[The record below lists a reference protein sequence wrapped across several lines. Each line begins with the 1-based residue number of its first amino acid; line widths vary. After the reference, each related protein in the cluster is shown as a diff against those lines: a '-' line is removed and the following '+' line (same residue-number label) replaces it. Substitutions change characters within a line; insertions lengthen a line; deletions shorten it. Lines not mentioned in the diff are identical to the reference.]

1 MISTRI
7 LCKPFV
13 GRTAELEHLNARRRA
28 AGDGRGGLV
37 LIGGEAGIGK
47 SRLVREF
54 KDQLNRHTSAVASSP
69 CREFAQKPLGP
80 ILDVLAQLGGPAAS
94 AIAVSSKND
103 RLDAIAGGFEAVAAK
118 RTAVAIIE
126 DLHWADLDLVQTLI
140 ILAQRA
146 ASARLLFVATYRDD
160 EIVPDHPL
168 FKWFGQLVR
177 EPAVSVVTLRPFQD
191 DEIDR
196 LMSFAIGDIIRL
208 SVPVLHEVRER
219 SDGNPLFAEELL
231 RTAVDSHRAGE
242 VRPRALP
249 LSLHAIIAERL
260 KGCSEEERGTLRQA
274 SLLGRRFRIELLA
287 EIFGGERSRLR
298 QILERMSGLQLI
310 DGLDSEQGD
319 YQFRHAMT
327 RDVVYNE
334 MPAES
339 LRSLHLTIAD
349 QMERTPGSADGPE
362 DLAHHLW
369 EAGRRDRAAAYYEA
383 AGDSAMSIFAY
394 EDAAAFYDRAAAGL
408 EGDPAASTR
417 VCGRA
422 AQSLIFAG
430 ELDAGVAL
438 YERTVGLAL
447 DMGDLG
453 EAVRSR
459 ALMAGHMYDGGRT
472 VEAIALVRETLPIAE
487 RGGLALRIRLLTRLA
502 MMLARDAKLDAA
514 VDALRQVDRAA
525 LDPAA
530 ETTGEYYL
538 CASELHALRGER
550 DEWQTSF
557 ARGLAIYEARGHPGP
572 IQIAHANF
580 AVQALCIGEMAIA
593 RTHHRIAA
601 ELARTLRFDDQ
612 AVLLAQVELFAG
624 NLAEVRRIVGGMTPS
639 RKFIIRA
646 MQAQVAVPLALALGD
661 DRLLDE
667 YFDPA
672 LVADAGPKPF
682 TATLAR
688 VAAAHAMALAAKG
701 RKRDVRSLLGRVIES
716 MQTSFGMAIPIFA
729 VATLVPERAGELRPI
744 VALGAQPPG
753 DRVNKALLALLD
765 AAAAAHAG
773 DAAVAKSRAQD
784 GADRFRAI
792 GWPLYE
798 ARCLEVAG
806 DVRSALA
813 IYVRHGAAGDARRL
827 ELDAMVEDD
836 GATSLGLLTARER
849 ELALQIAAGKSN
861 RAAAEA
867 LSITEKAVEKYL
879 TSIYAKLGLKS
890 RAQLAAYVAA
900 RRQGEENARAAQ
912 TPRGPQS

>member
-7 LCKPFV
+7 LCQAFV
-13 GRTAELEHLNARRRA
+13 GRAAELEHLNARRRG
-28 AGDGRGGLV
+28 AGDGHGGLV

-54 KDQLNRHTSAVASSP
+54 TEQLNRRMWAVASSP

-80 ILDVLAQLGGPAAS
+80 ILDVLAQLGGPAAN
-94 AIAVSSKND
+94 AIAGSSKNE
-103 RLDAIAGGFEAVAAK
+103 RLDAIAGGFERIAAK
-118 RTAVAIIE
+118 RTAVAIVE

-177 EPAVSVVTLRPFQD
+177 EPEVSVVTLRPLQD
-191 DEIDR
+191 REIDR
-196 LMSFAIGDIIRL
+196 LMSFAIGDVIRL

-231 RTAVDSHRAGE
+231 RSAVDAHRAGE
-242 VRPRALP
+242 DRPRALP
-249 LSLHAIIAERL
+249 LSLHAIIGERL
-260 KGCSEEERGTLRQA
+260 KGCSEEERSTLRQA
-274 SLLGRRFRIELLA
+274 SVLGRRFRVDLLA
-287 EIFGGERSRLR
+287 EIFGGESSKLR
-298 QILERMSGLQLI
+298 KILERMCSLQLI
-310 DGLDSEQGD
+310 DAIDLEQGD
-319 YQFRHAMT
+319 YQFRHALT
-327 RDVVYNE
+327 RDVVYSE
-334 MPAES
+334 MPAETV
-339 LRSLHLTIAD
+339 RSLHLTIAD
-349 QMERTPGSADGPE
+349 HMERTPRSADGPE

-369 EAGRRDRAAAYYEA
+369 EAGCRDRAAAYYEA

-394 EDAAAFYDRAAAGL
+394 ENAAAFYERAAAGL
-408 EGDPAASTR
+408 EGDAAASAR

-438 YERTVGLAL
+438 YERTVKLAL
-447 DMGDLG
+447 DLGDLD

-459 ALMAGHMYDGGRT
+459 ALMAGHMFDGGRT
-472 VEAIALVRETLPIAE
+472 AEAITVVRETLPIAE
-487 RGGLALRIRLLTRLA
+487 RGGHALRTRLLTRLA
-502 MMLARDAKLDAA
+502 MMLARDAKLDDAA
-514 VDALRQVDRAA
+514 EALRRIDGDS

-530 ETTGEYYL
+530 ETTGEYHL
-538 CASELHALRGER
+538 CASELHALRAER
-550 DEWQTSF
+550 DEWQNSF

-580 AVQALCIGEMAIA
+580 AVQALCIGETAIA
-593 RTHHRIAA
+593 RTHHQIAA

-639 RKFIIRA
+639 RKFFIRA
-646 MQAQVAVPLALALGD
+646 MQAQVVVPLALALGD
-661 DRLLDE
+661 DQLLDE
-667 YFDPA
+667 YLDPA

-688 VAAAHAMALAAKG
+688 VAAAHAMALAARG
-701 RKRDVRSLLGRVIES
+701 RMRDSRSLLGRVIES
-716 MQTSFGMAIPIFA
+716 MHTSFGMALPIVA
-729 VATLVPERAGELRPI
+729 VATLVPERASELRPI
-744 VALGAQPPG
+744 VAAGAKPSG

-765 AAAAAHAG
+765 AVAASNANEK
-773 DAAVAKSRAQD
+773 AVAKERAQD
-784 GADRFRAI
+784 GAGRFHEI

-806 DVRSALA
+806 EVQSALTM
-813 IYVRHGAAGDARRL
+813 YVHQGAAGDARRL
-827 ELDAMVEDD
+827 ELDAMADEQ
-836 GATSLGLLTARER
+836 GAFSLGLLTARER
-849 ELALQIAAGKSN
+849 ELALHIASGKPN
-861 RAAAEA
+861 RAAAAA

-900 RRQGEENARAAQ
+900 RQHGEENVRAAQ
-912 TPRGPQS
+912 APRSPHD